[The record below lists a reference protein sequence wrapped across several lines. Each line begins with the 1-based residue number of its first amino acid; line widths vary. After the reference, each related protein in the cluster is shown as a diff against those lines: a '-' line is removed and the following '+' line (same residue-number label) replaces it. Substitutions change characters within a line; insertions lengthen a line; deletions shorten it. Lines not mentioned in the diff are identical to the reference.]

1 MSQTIQIKRGLK
13 VNLPILI
20 SGEVGF
26 CTDTKEIY
34 VGDGATNIFAGRVMM
49 GTYAA
54 RPNAGAAGRL
64 YYVNSS
70 TNLGYIYIDDG
81 VAWQRANVISLA
93 DLTGNLDNVADGT
106 TYGKVKL
113 AELTAGQVN
122 RISDGTNTVTAATA
136 NTHINDATKHR
147 LINDAGLTVTDLW
160 SAQKVNNAI
169 ELAKHNI
176 EPQASVKDQNL
187 LTPPASPVLGD
198 RYIVAVGTATGAWL
212 SKNTQIAEWNGTAWD
227 FYVPATGWNLFV
239 DDELKM
245 YGWSGTAW
253 VRTGGALQTVTAG
266 SGLTGGGQADTVT
279 VNVGAGLG
287 IIANANDVAVKAY
300 KGVTVDANG
309 VAVNIDGASITY
321 DAANGNRLMVA
332 TVDGGTF

>member
-1 MSQTIQIKRGLK
+1 MPQVVKIKRGLK
-13 VNLPILI
+13 INLPTLAA
-20 SGEVGF
+20 GEMGF
-26 CTDTKEIY
+26 CTDTKEVFI
-34 VGDGATNIFAGRVMM
+34 GDGATNLFVGRTMM

-54 RPNAGAAGRL
+54 RPNAAMAGRF
-64 YYVNSS
+64 YYVNSGG
-70 TNLGYIYIDDG
+70 TNQGYIYIDDG

-106 TYGKVKL
+106 TYGKVKN
-113 AELTAGQVN
+113 AELSSGQVN

-136 NTHINDATKHR
+136 FTHIGDATKHR
-147 LINDAGLTVTDLW
+147 VINDAGLAITDIW
-160 SAQKVNNAI
+160 SAQKINNAI
-169 ELAKHNI
+169 ELAKHMI

-187 LTPPASPVLGD
+187 ATPPVSPVLGD
-198 RYIVAVGTATGAWL
+198 RYIIPAAPTGVWVAHT
-212 SKNTQIAEWNGTAWD
+212 NHIAEFDGSVWQ
-227 FYVPATGWNLFV
+227 FYIPATGWNLFV

-266 SGLTGGGQADTVT
+266 AGLTGGGQADTVT
-279 VNVGAGLG
+279 VDVGAGLG
-287 IIANANDVAVKAY
+287 IIANADDIAVKAY

-309 VAVNIDGASITY
+309 VAVYIDAASIVY
-321 DAANGNRLMVA
+321 DTANGNRLMVA

>member
-1 MSQTIQIKRGLK
+1 MSKGKSANFNIRRSRILHRHQRNLCWRWCDQHLRRSGDDGDIRSPSKRR
-13 VNLPILI
+13 
-20 SGEVGF
+20 SSW
-26 CTDTKEIY
+26 
-34 VGDGATNIFAGRVMM
+34 
-49 GTYAA
+49 
-54 RPNAGAAGRL
+54 RL

-169 ELAKHNI
+169 ELAKH
-176 EPQASVKDQNL
+176 
-187 LTPPASPVLGD
+187 
-198 RYIVAVGTATGAWL
+198 
-212 SKNTQIAEWNGTAWD
+212 
-227 FYVPATGWNLFV
+227 
-239 DDELKM
+239 
-245 YGWSGTAW
+245 
-253 VRTGGALQTVTAG
+253 
-266 SGLTGGGQADTVT
+266 
-279 VNVGAGLG
+279 
-287 IIANANDVAVKAY
+287 
-300 KGVTVDANG
+300 
-309 VAVNIDGASITY
+309 
-321 DAANGNRLMVA
+321 
-332 TVDGGTF
+332 